1 MDKIEIRDLEIF
13 ANHGVFPEETALGQ
27 KFVVSAV
34 MYTETR
40 PAGLADDLSASI
52 NYGEVSHMIT
62 DFLQKN
68 TYKLLEAAV
77 ENLAELL
84 LLSLPLLKKITLR
97 IEKPWAP
104 VGLPLKTVAVEIT
117 RGWHTA
123 YVAFGSNMGDK
134 KKYLDNAIQGLRDMK
149 EIVVEKVSEY
159 LVTEPYGG
167 VEQDEFL
174 NGALRVRTLLCP
186 DELLDRLHV
195 LEQAADRKR
204 IIHWGP
210 RTLDLDILFYDNE
223 IIDTENVRLILGTD
237 EECGSSD
244 ITHYY
249 SVEKEA
255 PMTFSPDASFPV
267 INIEKGRIGGNFTA
281 EFEPSD
287 RLPKMVSFHS
297 GTKTNVVPGAAEALF
312 EGLDGDETG
321 ALAKS
326 MEEEL
331 GIRFTVSSE
340 DGCLKIA
347 AAGENGHAMAPWK
360 GKNALTGLLSLIERL
375 PLAECGQ
382 VKTVRALNRLM
393 PHGDWYGEA
402 LGIKMSDEESG
413 ELTLAFSMLDI
424 SEKSLE
430 GEFDSRCPICATK
443 ENTIDVIREKM
454 EADGISFNTEEMKPP
469 HHVPA
474 DSDFVKTLLSAYE
487 KYSGRKGECI
497 AIGGGTYVH
506 NLKNG
511 VAFGAA
517 LPETE
522 NHMHGPDEFAVV
534 DELTMSAKIFA
545 QVIVDLCC

>member
-40 PAGLADDLSASI
+40 PAGLTDDLSASI

-167 VEQDEFL
+167 VGQDEFL

-186 DELLDRLHV
+186 EELLDRLHV

-210 RTLDLDILFYDNE
+210 RTLDLDIIFYDDLISQEDDLCIPHVEMHKRSFVLEPLEE
-223 IIDTENVRLILGTD
+223 I
-237 EECGSSD
+237 
-244 ITHYY
+244 
-249 SVEKEA
+249 A
-255 PMTFSPDASFPV
+255 PYKRHP
-267 INIEKGRIGGNFTA
+267 GN
-281 EFEPSD
+281 
-287 RLPKMVSFHS
+287 
-297 GTKTNVVPGAAEALF
+297 G
-312 EGLDGDETG
+312 
-321 ALAKS
+321 
-326 MEEEL
+326 
-331 GIRFTVSSE
+331 
-340 DGCLKIA
+340 
-347 AAGENGHAMAPWK
+347 
-360 GKNALTGLLSLIERL
+360 
-375 PLAECGQ
+375 
-382 VKTVRALNRLM
+382 KTVRQML
-393 PHGDWYGEA
+393 E
-402 LGIKMSDEESG
+402 
-413 ELTLAFSMLDI
+413 ELT
-424 SEKSLE
+424 
-430 GEFDSRCPICATK
+430 DS
-443 ENTIDVIREKM
+443 
-454 EADGISFNTEEMKPP
+454 
-469 HHVPA
+469 
-474 DSDFVKTLLSAYE
+474 
-487 KYSGRKGECI
+487 
-497 AIGGGTYVH
+497 
-506 NLKNG
+506 
-511 VAFGAA
+511 
-517 LPETE
+517 
-522 NHMHGPDEFAVV
+522 
-534 DELTMSAKIFA
+534 
-545 QVIVDLCC
+545 

>member
-186 DELLDRLHV
+186 EELLDRLHV

-204 IIHWGP
+204 IIHWGHGHWIWISCFMIM
-210 RTLDLDILFYDNE
+210 RSLIRRYCMC
-223 IIDTENVRLILGTD
+223 LIL
-237 EECGSSD
+237 
-244 ITHYY
+244 IW
-249 SVEKEA
+249 
-255 PMTFSPDASFPV
+255 
-267 INIEKGRIGGNFTA
+267 RIG
-281 EFEPSD
+281 
-287 RLPKMVSFHS
+287 
-297 GTKTNVVPGAAEALF
+297 
-312 EGLDGDETG
+312 
-321 ALAKS
+321 
-326 MEEEL
+326 
-331 GIRFTVSSE
+331 I
-340 DGCLKIA
+340 
-347 AAGENGHAMAPWK
+347 
-360 GKNALTGLLSLIERL
+360 
-375 PLAECGQ
+375 
-382 VKTVRALNRLM
+382 
-393 PHGDWYGEA
+393 
-402 LGIKMSDEESG
+402 
-413 ELTLAFSMLDI
+413 
-424 SEKSLE
+424 
-430 GEFDSRCPICATK
+430 
-443 ENTIDVIREKM
+443 
-454 EADGISFNTEEMKPP
+454 
-469 HHVPA
+469 
-474 DSDFVKTLLSAYE
+474 
-487 KYSGRKGECI
+487 
-497 AIGGGTYVH
+497 
-506 NLKNG
+506 
-511 VAFGAA
+511 
-517 LPETE
+517 
-522 NHMHGPDEFAVV
+522 
-534 DELTMSAKIFA
+534 
-545 QVIVDLCC
+545 LC